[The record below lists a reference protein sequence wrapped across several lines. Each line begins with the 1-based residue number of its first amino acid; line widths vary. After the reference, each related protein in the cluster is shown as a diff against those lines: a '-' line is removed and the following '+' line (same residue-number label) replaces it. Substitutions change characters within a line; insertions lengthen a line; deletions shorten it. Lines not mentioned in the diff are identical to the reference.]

1 MKNMKLGTRI
11 AFGFG
16 VLIVIAGILGTV
28 GVWEMGTVETETTK
42 LSQEY
47 IPEVNMAVD
56 LRGGANRMMYAMR
69 GYGFTEDPK
78 FHDEAQK
85 ELQAVENSLKAGR
98 KLEKKAKQLKALKG
112 KLDGVAKAVGKYKDL
127 VKQTVETVAK
137 MDANRKVLDAS
148 VAKYMTH
155 SNDFLAGQN
164 QAFKKDLAERQKKI
178 EIVMNI
184 LKLGAEVRMTNFQ
197 ARAANDMGLMQVA
210 IELLSELTG
219 LTEEFRAI
227 TKNASD
233 IKQIDET
240 EAAAEKYARNMT
252 AYIDTNDAMVGA
264 RRKMEDGA
272 SRNVQSWN
280 DYLIGQNLKMR
291 REMSL
296 QGSNIEE
303 RLEKITLVNQII
315 DVANAVLV
323 MSFKARATR
332 NSKLMQE
339 AGQKF
344 KGLEKITANLRRI
357 THDAED
363 IKRIDET
370 ETAAENYLSSM
381 ARYLENYVK
390 LADYRSDM
398 DAATDQ
404 YTVQCETFLE
414 SQQEKLTN
422 DMYERNKKITL
433 VNDAIDL
440 VNDARVK
447 AFKAQALRNPDL
459 MKEALKNFPKMG
471 EKFGELRK
479 ITRLDVDLKRFDG
492 VEAAGNTYKGAM
504 VEFLGSWANMQKLRV
519 KREDAG
525 KTVIAACRTTAN
537 EGMKATAGIA
547 TDARVLLQ
555 NASWIMK
562 VGLTAAVVL
571 GVLIAIL
578 ITQSITGP
586 IRRII
591 SGLNNGSDQVA
602 SASGEISASSQSLAE
617 GSSVQ
622 AASIEE
628 TSASLE
634 EISSMTSQNAD
645 NSALVDSFMKDTN
658 AVIVVAIGS
667 MADLTHSMDEI
678 SKASHETSK
687 IIKTIDEI
695 AFQTNLLA
703 LNAAVEAAR
712 AGEAGAGFAVVAD
725 EVRNLALR
733 AAEAAKKTAELIEGT
748 VMRVSEGTELV
759 GKTNTEF
766 SKVAESAAKVGELVS
781 EISVASTEQ
790 AQGIEEVNKAVT
802 EMDKVT
808 QQNAANAE
816 ESAAASEEMNAQA
829 EEMRSYANDLVVL
842 VRGKAGQASTS
853 HAPSTHRKAPVLKRP
868 VLGKAK
874 ALAAPK
880 RKQTARK
887 EVNPE
892 EVFPLDDKDFEDF

>member
-112 KLDGVAKAVGKYKDL
+112 KLDGAAKAVGKYKDL

-148 VAKYMTH
+148 AAKYMTH
-155 SNDFLAGQN
+155 FNDFLAGQN

-227 TKNASD
+227 TKNATD
-233 IKQIDET
+233 LKQIDET

-252 AYIDTNDAMVGA
+252 AYIDANDALVDA
-264 RRKMEDGA
+264 RQKMEDGA

-390 LADYRSDM
+390 LADYRSVM
-398 DAATDQ
+398 DAAIDQ

-422 DMYERNKKITL
+422 NMYARNKKITL
-433 VNDAIDL
+433 VYGAIDL

-447 AFKAQALRNPDL
+447 AFKAQALRNPEF

-519 KREDAG
+519 KCEDAG

-628 TSASLE
+628 ISASLE

-658 AVIVVAIGS
+658 AVIVVANRS

-678 SKASHETSK
+678 SKASHKTSK

-733 AAEAAKKTAELIEGT
+733 AAEAAKNTAELIEGT
-748 VMRVSEGTELV
+748 VKRVNDGTELV
-759 GKTNTEF
+759 EKTNTEF
-766 SKVAESAAKVGELVS
+766 TKVAESAAKVNELVS
-781 EISVASTEQ
+781 QISAASIEQ
-790 AQGIEEVNKAVT
+790 AQGIDEVNQAVA
-802 EMDKVT
+802 EMSKVT

-816 ESAAASEEMNAQA
+816 ESASASEEMNAQA
-829 EEMRSYANDLVVL
+829 EEIKSHVDDLVAMVG
-842 VRGKAGQASTS
+842 GKTEQATTTRIQPV
-853 HAPSTHRKAPVLKRP
+853 HKKAPALKRRA
-868 VLGKAK
+868 LGKAK
-874 ALAAPK
+874 DLAAPAK
-880 RKQTARK
+880 K
-887 EVNPE
+887 EGRRPE
-892 EVFPLDDKDFEDF
+892 DVFPLDGDDFADF